1 MKNNYRADILI
12 ALKNWPVWA
21 IFCRLRNSLAPDCL
35 PRILSTQLVINII
48 VNREENIKFKVLVI
62 VVKVMSNRTSVII
75 TAHNRKKYI
84 QEALSSV
91 INNNLPKDKLEIIIV
106 KNYKD
111 DVIDSEIERLS
122 KQYNIISLIENDFRL
137 GAKISKGI
145 KSS

>member
-1 MKNNYRADILI
+1 
-12 ALKNWPVWA
+12 
-21 IFCRLRNSLAPDCL
+21 
-35 PRILSTQLVINII
+35 
-48 VNREENIKFKVLVI
+48 
-62 VVKVMSNRTSVII
+62 MSNRTSVII

-122 KQYNIISLIENDFRL
+122 KQYNI
-137 GAKISKGI
+137 
-145 KSS
+145 